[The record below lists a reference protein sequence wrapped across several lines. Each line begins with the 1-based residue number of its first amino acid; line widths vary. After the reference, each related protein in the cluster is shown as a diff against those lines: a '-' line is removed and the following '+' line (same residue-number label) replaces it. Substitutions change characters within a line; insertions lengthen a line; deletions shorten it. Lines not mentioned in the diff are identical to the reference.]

1 MSLRDALQGKIQD
14 YKPSEAAAAAGR
26 LEQLTLLPI
35 EYAALLMYMSEHFEQ
50 KWERRE
56 LILLL
61 SKVGNHWVV
70 GGAGEIYAHYLGDNA
85 SPPLAP
91 VMKAFEHRRDAED
104 MAHVMLMEADLTYGA
119 TGWTYRSTPMPRLL
133 AAAREAIVTLR

>member
-1 MSLRDALQGKIQD
+1 MSLRDALQGKVQD
-14 YKPSEAAAAAGR
+14 YKPREAAAAASR
-26 LEQLTLLPI
+26 LAQQTLLPI

-61 SKVGNHWVV
+61 SKVGSHWVV
-70 GGAGEIYAHYLGDNA
+70 GGAGEAYAHYLGDNP
-85 SPPLAP
+85 SPPIPP
-91 VMKAFEHRRDAED
+91 VMKAFEHRRGAED
-104 MAHVMLMEADLTYGA
+104 MVHVMLMEADLTYGA

-133 AAAREAIVTLR
+133 AAAHEAIVALR